1 MAAKRGVIVS
11 FLSLCATL
19 AAFVAASPVQAAPP
33 GSDTAPVPIPGGI
46 DLPPLIHVFAPGPT
60 ELGLMGTNVEP
71 STITNFNGLSAYAVF
86 AGSATDA
93 DANAYDAVLDMRVFD
108 GVYVAADGSR
118 HRGAFGFI

>member
-1 MAAKRGVIVS
+1 MTARRGVIVS
-11 FLSLCATL
+11 FLSICATL
-19 AAFVAASPVQAAPP
+19 AAFIAAAPVQAARP

-46 DLPPLIHVFAPGPT
+46 DIPPLIHVFAPGPT
-60 ELGLMGTNVEP
+60 DAGLMGTNVEP
-71 STITNFNGLSAYAVF
+71 NTITNFNGLAAYGVF

-93 DANAYDAVLDMRVFD
+93 DGNAFDALLDMRVFD